1 MKRFFLL
8 LLLCCSLP
16 IATMAKSPKDSYYFQ
31 RAVEAMES
39 GDDETAIR
47 YLSEEL
53 DQHPSN
59 GYAHTMVAYICY
71 ELDSYGNT
79 LEYAQKALKHLPKS
93 EHTMRAVTYRL
104 LGQLYLMAKDTARTI
119 SYMELA
125 QKEMPREEEN
135 YNWLIRQCEQRGD
148 KEGIMRY
155 AQLFLK
161 NAPKMPEAHMAMARA
176 YCLREQYE
184 EALRYCDQAIRL
196 SEPKSEE
203 RGYAHI
209 IRTKVLLRAKRPHE
223 ALADMMQ
230 ATRIGTWS
238 ETDEL
243 MTQLSDTI
251 APALIDSLIALQE
264 EQPDKILWPICLF
277 DTYRQQHDYEK
288 AIETGFAILPKLNH
302 PSIVYT
308 TAGMLEHYM
317 GDPELAERMLLKQLK
332 TDSTSAGTYMRLL
345 ELYAETGRYTE
356 AFRMADQALTYD
368 PTDFQKAAAYRLRGR
383 THQLRH
389 EYDEAIED
397 FMVSMIAD
405 PVDKE
410 FWFRIGMLYGL
421 QGDTAKQ
428 AAAFEQGRQAYA
440 AQGEELPA
448 TAYIAMGDTLAAY
461 EAARTMVKDE
471 RDPEDQYNWACIL
484 AQTGHHEEAIS
495 TLRRSLEC
503 GFSNFYHIAWDPDL
517 DSLRELPEFVALINE
532 FKQLAEQRKQRLHER
547 IDTDLNY

>member
-16 IATMAKSPKDSYYFQ
+16 MATMAKSPKDSYYFQ

-39 GDDETAIR
+39 GDNETAIR

-53 DQHPSN
+53 DQHPTN

-184 EALRYCDQAIRL
+184 EVLRYCDQTIRL

-251 APALIDSLIALQE
+251 APALIDSLIAIQQ

-389 EYDEAIED
+389 EYDV
-397 FMVSMIAD
+397 FG
-405 PVDKE
+405 
-410 FWFRIGMLYGL
+410 WFVFNRYCTLAVFHG
-421 QGDTAKQ
+421 
-428 AAAFEQGRQAYA
+428 
-440 AQGEELPA
+440 P
-448 TAYIAMGDTLAAY
+448 AMGDTLAAY

-471 RDPEDQYNWACIL
+471 RDPEDQYNKACIL
-484 AQTGHHEEAIS
+484 AQTGHSEEAIT